1 MTLEQLLA
9 AARARLAY
17 LAQLRITADRHG
29 DISEMARIDS
39 EAAETQSTIN
49 ALEALIAG

>member
-9 AARARLAY
+9 AAYARLAY
-17 LAQLRITADRHG
+17 LGQLRTVADRHG
-29 DISEMARIDS
+29 DMGEMERIDS
-39 EAAETQSTIN
+39 EAAQTLSTIN